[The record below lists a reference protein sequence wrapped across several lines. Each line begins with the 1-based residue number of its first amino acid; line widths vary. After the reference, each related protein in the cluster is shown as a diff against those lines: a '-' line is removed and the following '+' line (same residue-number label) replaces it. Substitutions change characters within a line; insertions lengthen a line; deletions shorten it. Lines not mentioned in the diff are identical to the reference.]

1 MAWIKPER
9 VAHALHN
16 LSDWRKS
23 AQDQG
28 SKHLLPLLALLE
40 QGAGQAGT
48 KVEFTETPYEY
59 DFWKRYFQLDDDAER
74 PFFNPLTLR
83 RGEKYF
89 PHSNAATIRKNT
101 FGLKWHAGTLEQIDD
116 KEYWT
121 LAESFA
127 DIFRDKALTKGGKIA

>member
-40 QGAGQAGT
+40 QGAGNAGT
-48 KVEFTETPYEY
+48 KVDFNETPDEY
-59 DFWKRYFQLDDDAER
+59 DFWKRYFQLDDDPDR

-83 RGEKYF
+83 RAEKGF

-101 FGLKWHAGTLEQIDD
+101 FDLKWHAGTRDQVGDQEN
-116 KEYWT
+116 WT
-121 LAESFA
+121 LADDFA
-127 DIFRDKALTKGGKIA
+127 DSRLRYAKSASGG